1 MHTNKSFIL
10 RNIYGQ
16 NILMPIKS
24 NNASNDPILLN
35 DVAAFIW
42 KEAATETTMDST
54 LQNVSD
60 SYKLGPGSPEI
71 MAVKMFIEQLH
82 TMGLLVD

>member
-1 MHTNKSFIL
+1 MHTNKAFIL

-24 NNASNDPILLN
+24 NNASTDPILLN
-35 DVAAFIW
+35 DVASFIW
-42 KEAATETTMDST
+42 KNATVETTMDST

-60 SYKLGPGSPEI
+60 SYGLKPGSPEI